1 MERKDSIN
9 LGNIV
14 LSLSDALDLA
24 SPKLVQHQQRTT
36 YIAFEMAKAANYS
49 QDKLEGIFI
58 SSLLHDVGAL
68 SVEEKIK
75 LHEFE
80 NVNVDT
86 HCIQGEALFNTVS
99 WLEPL
104 SKIIRFHHKKWE
116 DWGESINNPLV
127 LDAQVL
133 SLADYVERLIKRD
146 IYILHQHKEIISN
159 VSAQKDK
166 MFNSR
171 VIDLFNKVS
180 SNEEFWLDLFSHR
193 LYSILIHE
201 GPYKKID
208 VDLKH
213 IFPISELFRNII
225 DFRSHFTATHSS
237 GVAATASELSKMFG
251 FTETEVGFMEIA
263 GNLHDLGKLS
273 VPNSILEKPGKLTG
287 EEFAIMKSH
296 TYYTYDILK
305 TIGGLQQVIEWAA
318 YHHER
323 FDGSGYPFHCKGDEL
338 STGARIMMVADIFTA
353 IAEDRPYRKGMSKK
367 GIINILQS
375 FSDRN
380 LLDAKIVNVL
390 FEDFD
395 NIFTKVKEK
404 QSITKKH
411 YENIALSEK

>member
-24 SPKLVQHQQRTT
+24 SPKLVQHQQRTA
-36 YIAFEMAKAANYS
+36 YIAYEMGKTADYS

-58 SSLLHDVGAL
+58 ASLLHDVGAL

-80 NVNVDT
+80 KIDVDT

-99 WLEPL
+99 WLKPL
-104 SKIIRFHHKKWE
+104 AKIIRFHHKTWEKWDE
-116 DWGESINNPLV
+116 PIDNPLV
-127 LDAQVL
+127 LDSQIV

-146 IYILHQHKEIISN
+146 KYILHQHKDIILN
-159 VSAQKDK
+159 VLSQKDK
-166 MFNSR
+166 MFHNR
-171 VIDLFNKVS
+171 VIDLFEKVS
-180 SNEEFWLDLFSHR
+180 SSEEFWLDLFSHR
-193 LYSILIHE
+193 LYSILMHE

-208 VDLKH
+208 VDLSH

-237 GVAATASELSKMFG
+237 GVAATASELAKKFG

-273 VPNSILEKPGKLTG
+273 IPNSILEKPDKLTG
-287 EEFAIMKSH
+287 EEFAVIKSH
-296 TYYTYDILK
+296 TYYTYDVLK
-305 TIGGLQQVIEWAA
+305 TIGGLQNVIEWAA
-318 YHHER
+318 YHHEKL
-323 FDGSGYPFHCKGDEL
+323 DGSGYPFHCNGDDL

-367 GIINILQS
+367 GIVDILGS
-375 FSDRN
+375 FADMQ
-380 LLDAKIVNVL
+380 LLDSKVVNVL

-395 NIFTKVKEK
+395 NIFTKVREK
-404 QSITKKH
+404 QSIARQH
-411 YENIALSEK
+411 YENIALSKK

>member
-24 SPKLVQHQQRTT
+24 SPKLVQHQQRTA
-36 YIAFEMAKAANYS
+36 YIAFEMAKAADYS

-58 SSLLHDVGAL
+58 ASLLHDVGAL
-68 SVEEKIK
+68 SVEEKVK

-80 NVNVDT
+80 TVNVDN
-86 HCIQGEALFNTVS
+86 HCIKGEALFNTIS

-104 SKIIRFHHKKWE
+104 SRIIRFHHKKWE
-116 DWGESINNPLV
+116 DWGESIDNPIV
-127 LDAQVL
+127 LDSQIL

-146 IYILHQHKEIISN
+146 KYILHQHKEIIAS
-159 VSAQKDK
+159 VSSQKDK
-166 MFNSR
+166 MFNNR
-171 VIDLFNKVS
+171 VIDLFIKAS

-193 LYSILIHE
+193 LYSILMHE

-237 GVAATASELSKMFG
+237 GVAATSSELSKIFG

-263 GNLHDLGKLS
+263 GNLHDLGKLY

-287 EEFAIMKSH
+287 EEFDIMRSH
-296 TYYTYDILK
+296 TYYTYDVLK
-305 TIGGLQQVIEWAA
+305 TIGGLQNVIEWAA
-318 YHHER
+318 YHHEKL
-323 FDGSGYPFHCKGDEL
+323 DGSGYPFHCKGDEL

-353 IAEDRPYRKGMSKK
+353 IAEDRPYRKGMSKN
-367 GIINILQS
+367 GIIDILKS
-375 FSDRN
+375 FSDRQ
-380 LLDAKIVNVL
+380 LLDRKVVNVL
-390 FEDFD
+390 FENFD
-395 NIFTKVKEK
+395 NIFSHAREK
-404 QSITKKH
+404 QSIARKH
-411 YENIALSEK
+411 YENIALSKK